1 MRHQHVSA
9 RFGDLMERHQ
19 RDDGSTSMALPQSTD
34 DSPQLSARFT
44 AFYTFHLIKINQL
57 INQFH

>member
-1 MRHQHVSA
+1 
-9 RFGDLMERHQ
+9 MERHQ
-19 RDDGSTSMALPQSTD
+19 RDDGSTSMALAQSTD